1 MLVLSLLWSLFL
13 TPPTPPYPQLV
24 VTVTGVPSAGGD
36 VLLGVWD
43 AEGEFLSDRSRR
55 AGMVLPARTGSI
67 RFVLDEL
74 PRGRYAISVLH
85 DKDRNGKMTKSFLG
99 WPVEAYGFSNNAR
112 GLFSAPDFSDCA
124 FELQE
129 ATELTIT
136 LK

>member
-1 MLVLSLLWSLFL
+1 MFILPLVWSLFFASPA
-13 TPPTPPYPQLV
+13 PPHPQLV

-43 AEGEFLSDRSRR
+43 ADGEFLSDRSRR
-55 AGMVLPARTGSI
+55 AGKVLPAATGSV
-67 RFVLDEL
+67 RFTLDEL

-85 DKDRNGKMTKSFLG
+85 DKDRNGKMTKSLLG

-112 GLFSAPDFSDCA
+112 GLFGAPDFSDCV
-124 FELQE
+124 FELRE
-129 ATELTIT
+129 ATELTIA